1 MQYNKVKAISVSLL
15 ECEVDIILDALMD
28 KADSINKKY
37 NYRKVSLTEEEATEK
52 FVIRNTY
59 EHILYCK
66 ASHNAN
72 IVYILFKFIIIS
84 I

>member
-1 MQYNKVKAISVSLL
+1 MRHNRIKTVDINLL

-59 EHILYCK
+59 EHILYYK

-72 IVYILFKFIIIS
+72 MRKNKRNKKIA
-84 I
+84 